1 MEKNSKSDSRGTET
15 TIVATHFKRAPK
27 SGAEKVYKGYRE
39 AGSLDEFIKD
49 IFSHKI

>member
-1 MEKNSKSDSRGTET
+1 MEKNSKVDSLGNET
-15 TIVATHFKRAPK
+15 TIVATHFKRAPRT
-27 SGAEKVYKGYRE
+27 GAEKVFKGYRE